1 MAEALSMPGSFGF
14 LATEGER
21 PVGFVLCL
29 RAADEGEILSMGVV
43 PGERRRGLGG
53 RLLAAALEAASA
65 AGARALYLEV
75 AEDNRAA
82 RDLYQKQG
90 FSPVGRRKGY
100 YRKLPRP
107 GLDGLILVRRIG
119 PRPRS

>member
-1 MAEALSMPGSFGF
+1 MPGAFGF
-14 LATEGER
+14 LATEEDQ
-21 PVGFVLCL
+21 PVGFVLCR

-43 PGERRRGLGG
+43 PEERRRGLGR
-53 RLLAAALEAASA
+53 RLVAAALEAASA
-65 AGARALYLEV
+65 AGAESLYLEV

-82 RDLYQKQG
+82 RGLYQKLG

-107 GLDGLILVRRIG
+107 GLDALILVHRFS
-119 PRPRS
+119 PRLAS